1 MSFVNLTSDHK
12 PESPEVFL
20 DTSIFCC
27 MKKGPLFRSR
37 VREVLSLF
45 EWKGTSSYAK
55 VEYGN
60 VVLAQAEYYLRKLNQ
75 FGSLEEVRD
84 FIGNVLPHRLHSS
97 KVTWSFN
104 LLLVHYGADDAEC
117 TERARL
123 SLRRLM
129 KLGVAFVDQQCDD
142 PVEDGTACYW
152 ARRGVQKKRDG
163 TLVWQSPKCKPDNR
177 RCVLDTFFSD
187 NRDTFLKIK
196 SAIDTLPDEER
207 TDQLRAF
214 SAVIGEAAG
223 NPAMLLNY
231 TTGCKRLADA
241 IIAVDSRRYRSLF
254 SQNVAESQVLT
265 RVLNQFFYYI
275 PASQQKPLQV
285 QTPASGS

>member
-1 MSFVNLTSDHK
+1 
-12 PESPEVFL
+12 
-20 DTSIFCC
+20 

-75 FGSLEEVRD
+75 FGSLEKVRD

-104 LLLVHYGADDAEC
+104 LLLGHYGADDGEC
-117 TERARL
+117 TERAQL

-152 ARRGVQKKRDG
+152 ARRGVQKKREG

-177 RCVLDTFFSD
+177 RCTLDTFFSE
-187 NRDTFLKIK
+187 NRNTFLKIK
-196 SAIDTLPDEER
+196 AAIDELPDGER

-214 SAVIGEAAG
+214 SAIIGEAAE
-223 NPAMLLNY
+223 NPSVLLNY

-254 SQNVAESQVLT
+254 SQNIAESQLLT

-275 PASQQKPLQV
+275 PASQEKPLQV
-285 QTPASGS
+285 HAPTTNL